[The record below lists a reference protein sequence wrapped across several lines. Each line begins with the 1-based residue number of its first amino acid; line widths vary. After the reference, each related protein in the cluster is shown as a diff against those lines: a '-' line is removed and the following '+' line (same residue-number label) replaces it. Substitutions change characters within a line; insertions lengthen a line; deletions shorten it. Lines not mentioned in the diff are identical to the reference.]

1 MISCLLAQ
9 SPPPIDGVGA
19 DFIKSSLQLGGF
31 AIVIGLL
38 VYNTFFRGPQKR
50 EVSGSIKHEEVPEFA
65 DAEEVE
71 KLRDDVAQDKT
82 VIGSRISEIQAG
94 FAERMHKL
102 GQDTL
107 KDLSEIKSMTSR
119 HEALIQ
125 QMERR
130 LGSLETS
137 HNDSVTR
144 LHARIDDA
152 MKRK

>member
-1 MISCLLAQ
+1 MNLLAQ
-9 SPPPIDGVGA
+9 SPPPLDSVPS
-19 DFIKSSLQLGGF
+19 DFIKSAMILAGF
-31 AIVIGLL
+31 AIVIGLQ
-38 VYNTFFRGPQKR
+38 VYNTFFKTQRR
-50 EVSGSIKHEEVPEFA
+50 EISGRVINEEEPVFA
-65 DAEEVE
+65 DADDVE

-130 LGSLETS
+130 LSSVEAS
-137 HNDSVTR
+137 HNDSVIR